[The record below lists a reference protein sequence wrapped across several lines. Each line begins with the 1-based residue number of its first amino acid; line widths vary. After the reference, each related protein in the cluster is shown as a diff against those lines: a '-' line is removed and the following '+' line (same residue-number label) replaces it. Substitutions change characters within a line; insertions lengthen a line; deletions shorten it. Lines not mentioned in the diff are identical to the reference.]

1 MSNSDTSS
9 SAYISRIQ
17 AQNIVATVASGGRS
31 SNDGGFSVM
40 ESTLLGQIQTALDNS
55 PKRLVSTDPS
65 SNKVTLRWVDGVT
78 QPVTGYRIE
87 YSVSPYTSL
96 TSVSVSYN
104 SANPGN
110 AVISGL
116 TTRTT
121 YKFNVY
127 TLTASGASQS
137 SSITVTTL

>member
-1 MSNSDTSS
+1 MSNSDRTSRG
-9 SAYISRIQ
+9 YIAKIQ
-17 AQNIVATVASGGRS
+17 AQNVIATVASGGRS
-31 SNDGGFSVM
+31 SNDGDFSVM
-40 ESTLLGQIQTALDNS
+40 ESTLLGQIQTTLDNS
-55 PKRLVSTDPS
+55 PKSLTSMDPS
-65 SNKVTLRWVDGVT
+65 SNKVTLCWVDGVT
-78 QPVTGYRIE
+78 LPVTSYRIE
-87 YSVSPYTSL
+87 YSVSPYTSW

-104 SANPGN
+104 SANPGY

-121 YKFNVY
+121 YKFKVY